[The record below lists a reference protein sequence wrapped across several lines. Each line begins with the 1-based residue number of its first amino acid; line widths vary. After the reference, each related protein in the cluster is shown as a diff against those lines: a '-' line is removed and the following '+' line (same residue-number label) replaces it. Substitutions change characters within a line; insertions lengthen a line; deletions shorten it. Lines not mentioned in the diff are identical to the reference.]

1 MFGLVPAYPAVM
13 LVSLIVFAAAI
24 GALYFWTRSR
34 ASDAPAPGD
43 DAIVQEATYR

>member
-1 MFGLVPAYPAVM
+1 M
-13 LVSLIVFAAAI
+13 LVSLIVFAGAI

-43 DAIVQEATYR
+43 DAIAPEATYR